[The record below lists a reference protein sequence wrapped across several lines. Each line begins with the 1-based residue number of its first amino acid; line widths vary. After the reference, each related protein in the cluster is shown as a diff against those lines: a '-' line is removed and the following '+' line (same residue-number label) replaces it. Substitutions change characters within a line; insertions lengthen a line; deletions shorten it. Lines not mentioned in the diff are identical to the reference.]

1 MDYLEIVD
9 SQGRRR
15 HVPLDRPHLLIGRES
30 RCDIHLP
37 HPAVSRRHAQLQ
49 STEEGRWL
57 LQDLQSRNHVYLD
70 NRPVQQIILEP
81 GKPVRIAQ
89 FRLALQGPFALPER
103 EVNETQD
110 ESTDSWADLDRSWLQ
125 HLQAFQRAL
134 LRLEDPRLVLEHLAG
149 EFHRVARPQLLAVG
163 LAGAGGPKWEVVRHA
178 DSKDRPALGHGLET
192 MPQQGTVPPQLGKAE
207 QHMADTESRVQTW
220 THIEVSDD
228 SPTAE
233 PAECL
238 LFPMK
243 GRSGIIGHVYV
254 QGPQATPLPP
264 GIRRYLSMAATL
276 AGLVWDNLHLARLRL
291 SQKELDQELCRAR
304 QIQVELLPATF
315 DLDPR
320 IDVFGVNLPSARVSG
335 DYFDV
340 FRLGP
345 DTIAFLVADA
355 MGHGMP
361 AALVMATVRA
371 ALRMGLS
378 LGLSWKAVFRRLDDI
393 ITQGRSD
400 VFVTGIVGQVDLA
413 TQKLYL
419 VTAGHPL
426 PSILVDG
433 QPVPVPP
440 RAQTRPWGL
449 SLDVDWEVGQIA
461 LAGRTWSILCY
472 TDGVLDAAVRTQR
485 TINSQRIA
493 AYHQAHH
500 DLSAEDL
507 CQGLLNEFVVQQSPL
522 SLHDDQT
529 ALALGQGLVPGPSGT

>member
-9 SQGRRR
+9 GQGRRR

-30 RCDIHLP
+30 SCDIHLP

-70 NRPVQQIILEP
+70 NRPVQQLVLEQ
-81 GKPVRIAQ
+81 GKAVRIAQ
-89 FRLALQGPFALPER
+89 FRLALQGPLPLPELQPPP
-103 EVNETQD
+103 ETEED
-110 ESTDSWADLDRSWLQ
+110 TADSWADLERSWLQ
-125 HLQAFQRAL
+125 HLQTFQRTL
-134 LRLEDPRLVLEHLAG
+134 LRLDEPRLVLEHLAG
-149 EFHRVARPQLLAVG
+149 EFIRIVRPQLLAVG
-163 LAGAGGPKWEVVRHA
+163 LAGAGSHTWEVVRHA
-178 DSKDRPALGHGLET
+178 DSKLHPALGQKAV
-192 MPQQGTVPPQLGKAE
+192 PQQLGEAE
-207 QHMADTESRVQTW
+207 QHMTDAESRVQSW
-220 THIEVSDD
+220 THTEVAGE
-228 SPTAE
+228 SPTME

-243 GRSGIIGHVYV
+243 GRSGVIGHVYV
-254 QGPQATPLPP
+254 QSPHATPLPA
-264 GIRRYLSMAATL
+264 GIHRYLSMTTTL
-276 AGLVWDNLHLARLRL
+276 AGLIWDNLHLADLRL
-291 SQKELDQELCRAR
+291 AQKELDRELCRAR

-320 IDVFGVNLPSARVSG
+320 LDVFGVNLPSARVSG

-340 FRLGP
+340 FRVGP

-413 TQKLYL
+413 TRKLYL

-433 QPVPVPP
+433 RPVPVPSK
-440 RAQTRPWGL
+440 AQTRAWGL
-449 SLDVDWEVGQIA
+449 PLEVDWEVGQIV
-461 LAGRTWSILCY
+461 LAGRSWSVLCY

-485 TINSQRIA
+485 TVNSQRIA

-500 DLSAEDL
+500 ELSAEDL

-522 SLHDDQT
+522 SLYDDQT
-529 ALALGQGLVPGPSGT
+529 ALALGQSYVPGL

>member
-1 MDYLEIVD
+1 MEYLEIVD

-30 RCDIHLP
+30 SCDIHLA

-49 STEEGRWL
+49 ATEQGRWL

-70 NRPVQQIILEP
+70 NRPVQQLVLEP

-89 FRLALQGPFALPER
+89 FRLALQGPVPLPELDPAK
-103 EVNETQD
+103 EKQD
-110 ESTDSWADLDRSWLQ
+110 DTTDSWADLDRSWLK
-125 HLQAFQRAL
+125 HLQSFQRAL
-134 LRLEDPRLVLEHLAG
+134 LRLDEPRMVLEYLAG
-149 EFHRVARPQLLAVG
+149 EFIRIVHPQLLAVG
-163 LAGAGGPKWEVVRHA
+163 LAGEGGPKWEVVRSA
-178 DSKDRPALGHGLET
+178 ECGAGPVLGPVQE
-192 MPQQGTVPPQLGKAE
+192 TVPPQLGEAE
-207 QHMADTESRVQTW
+207 RHMTDAESRVQTW
-220 THIEVSDD
+220 TQMEATSD
-228 SPTAE
+228 SATME
-233 PAECL
+233 PSECL

-243 GRSGIIGHVYV
+243 GRSGVIGHVYI
-254 QGPQATPLPP
+254 QGPRASPLPS
-264 GIRRYLSMAATL
+264 GIPRYLSMATTL
-276 AGLVWDNLHLARLRL
+276 AGLIWDNLHLARLRL
-291 SQKELDQELCRAR
+291 AQKEYEQELCRAR
-304 QIQVELLPATF
+304 QIQVELLPASF
-315 DLDPR
+315 DLDSR
-320 IDVFGVNLPSARVSG
+320 LDVFGVNLPSARISG

-340 FRLGP
+340 FRVAP

-378 LGLSWKAVFRRLDDI
+378 LGLSWKAAFRRLDDI

-400 VFVTGIVGQVDLA
+400 VFVTGIVGQIDLA

-419 VTAGHPL
+419 VAAGHPL

-433 QPVPVPP
+433 QPVPVPA
-440 RAQTRPWGL
+440 RAQTRPWGVPL
-449 SLDVDWEVGQIA
+449 EVDWEVGQIA

-500 DLSAEDL
+500 NLSAEDL

-522 SLHDDQT
+522 SLYDDQT
-529 ALALGQGLVPGPSGT
+529 ALALCRGLVPGPSGK